1 MEGAVENS
9 AKFDETLE
17 KVVERAKSF
26 IRSKN
31 LWNREKFQCALKD
44 IIKETGEFVCVL
56 GGKNTGKSLVM
67 ENMESLEDKVFV
79 IDHRRN
85 PDILGILI
93 EKLWERQ
100 LRFILIK
107 LS

>member
-1 MEGAVENS
+1 M
-9 AKFDETLE
+9 
-17 KVVERAKSF
+17 
-26 IRSKN
+26 
-31 LWNREKFQCALKD
+31 
-44 IIKETGEFVCVL
+44 L

-85 PDILGILI
+85 LDILGSLI

-100 LRFILIK
+100 LRFIVIK